1 MFKVIVYREN
11 SSGEEE
17 EITINDVT
25 KIDIEEVK
33 AEKKKKHV
41 FSVKK
46 YLEDPE
52 LGALLKTVPGAFA
65 ELDGKEAVIKG
76 NHVALVG
83 GTLVHPDWCIEVE
96 D

>member
-1 MFKVIVYREN
+1 MFKVIVCREN
-11 SSGEEE
+11 SSDEEE

-25 KIDIEEVK
+25 KINIEEVK
-33 AEKKKKHV
+33 VEEKKKHV

-46 YLEDPE
+46 YLEDPDIS
-52 LGALLKTVPGAFA
+52 ALFKTAPGAFA

>member
-1 MFKVIVYREN
+1 MFKVIVYRKN

-33 AEKKKKHV
+33 VEEKKKHV

-46 YLEDPE
+46 YLEDPDIS
-52 LGALLKTVPGAFA
+52 ALFKTAPGAFA